1 MFSKRIMA
9 SYGFGKFIAEFL
21 TGAFGAIVF
30 MFYET
35 EVGLA
40 AGYAAT
46 ATVIYSL
53 WNAFNDP
60 IIGYAT
66 NKFAPFSKKYG
77 RRFPWIVIGLVLC
90 SLAFLL
96 IFSVPT
102 SWDAKANPLPIFLWM
117 VLSICFFDGLY
128 SLWEVNYQSVYPDKF
143 RTDKERT
150 TTAAISTGIGVLG
163 IASGFIIPPLFFEY
177 GNRASYAY
185 CALVIALLGITCTLL
200 VIPGVHE
207 TKEMINRFAKQ
218 QNDES
223 NESPSFFTQMNQGLK
238 DRNLLAFVLFLFLY
252 QSGCMCMTSS
262 INYVVKY
269 ILEAKSSQSTPI
281 FAGMLI
287 GALLSILIWTQ
298 VAKKMKN
305 NQKMLVVCALCMAAF
320 ALPLTFVSTQL
331 GFIICMTLWGLGFGG
346 FWTFMSPA
354 MADVIDSIVVKQK
367 RRDDGVIMGIRSFFM
382 RYSYASQAVVFWL
395 THRLT
400 GFNPESVTPLA
411 KKGISLHI
419 GAIPSAFFLL
429 GVLVFL
435 SLNKLTPQAI
445 ETNRVM
451 LKQMDV

>member
-1 MFSKRIMA
+1 
-9 SYGFGKFIAEFL
+9 
-21 TGAFGAIVF
+21 

-60 IIGYAT
+60 VIGYAT

-102 SWDAKANPLPIFLWM
+102 QWDAKTNPLPVFLWM
-117 VLSICFFDGLY
+117 VLSICLYDGLY

-163 IASGFIIPPLFFEY
+163 IASGFIIPPMFFEY
-177 GNRASYAY
+177 GNRGSYAL
-185 CALVIALLGITCTLL
+185 CGLVIALIGIACTLL
-200 VIPGVHE
+200 VIPGVKE
-207 TKEMINRFAKQ
+207 TKEMVVRFSKQ
-218 QNDES
+218 QADGK
-223 NESPSFFTQMNQGLK
+223 NESPSFFKQMNQGLK
-238 DRNLLAFVLFLFLY
+238 DRNLLAFVLLLFLY

-262 INYVVKY
+262 VNYVVKY
-269 ILEAKSSQSTPI
+269 ILLEKSSQSTPI
-281 FAGMLI
+281 FAGMLV

-305 NQKMLVVCALCMAAF
+305 NQKMLVVCSLFMSAF
-320 ALPLTFVSTQL
+320 ALPLTFVTTQL

-354 MADVIDSIVVKQK
+354 MADVIDSIVVRQK
-367 RRDDGVIMGIRSFFM
+367 RRDDGIIMGIRAFFM
-382 RYSYASQAVVFWL
+382 RFSYASQAVVFWL
-395 THRLT
+395 THKLT
-400 GFNPESVTPLA
+400 GFNPDQVTPLA
-411 KKGISLHI
+411 KKGISLHM
-419 GAIPSAFFLL
+419 GAIPAIFFLL
-429 GVLVFL
+429 GVLVFV
-435 SLNKLTPQAI
+435 SLNKLNPQTIASNK
-445 ETNRVM
+445 EL
-451 LKQMDV
+451 LKKLDV

>member
-9 SYGFGKFIAEFL
+9 SYGFGKYIAEFL

-102 SWDAKANPLPIFLWM
+102 DWDAKTNPLPVFLWM
-117 VLSICFFDGLY
+117 VLSICLYDGLY

-163 IASGFIIPPLFFEY
+163 IASGFIIPPMFFEY
-177 GNRASYAY
+177 GNRPSYAL
-185 CALVIALLGITCTLL
+185 CALVIALIGIACTLL
-200 VIPGVHE
+200 VIPGVRE
-207 TKEMINRFAKQ
+207 TKEMVVRFAKQ
-218 QNDES
+218 QADES
-223 NESPSFFTQMNQGLK
+223 NESPSFFKQMNQGLK
-238 DRNLLAFVLFLFLY
+238 DRNLLAFVLLLFLY

-262 INYVVKY
+262 VNYVVKY
-269 ILEAKSSQSTPI
+269 ILMKKSSQSTPI
-281 FAGMLI
+281 FAGMLV
-287 GALLSILIWTQ
+287 GALLSILLWTQ

-305 NQKMLVVCALCMAAF
+305 NQKMLVICSLFMSAF
-320 ALPLTFVSTQL
+320 ALPLTFVTTQL

-354 MADVIDSIVVKQK
+354 MADVIDSIVVRQK
-367 RRDDGVIMGIRSFFM
+367 RRDDGIIMGIRAFFM
-382 RYSYASQAVVFWL
+382 RFSYASQAVVFWL
-395 THRLT
+395 THKLT
-400 GFNPESVTPLA
+400 GFNPDQVTPLA
-411 KKGISLHI
+411 KKGISLHM
-419 GAIPSAFFLL
+419 GAIPAIFFLL
-429 GVLVFL
+429 GVVVFV
-435 SLNKLTPQAI
+435 SLNKLNPQTIAS
-445 ETNRVM
+445 NREL
-451 LKQMDV
+451 LKKLDV